1 MWPGGDVLPGRLPA
15 AESCTTCLLR
25 GGAPHRRTDRGVAG
39 QYFVVHMFNFSSL
52 WWAPLHVL
60 SEMAL

>member
-25 GGAPHRRTDRGVAG
+25 GGAPHRRQIVASRGNILS
-39 QYFVVHMFNFSSL
+39 FTFNFSSL
-52 WWAPLHVL
+52 WWAPLHV
-60 SEMAL
+60 AL